1 MTLRNQV
8 LVWAGFFLVAI
19 LLLWVFRSILLPFVV
34 GMAMAYLLN
43 PMVNFLQRLRI
54 PRSLASALVL
64 VLVIAV
70 ITGLVL
76 MLVPL
81 VSTQVAGLVL
91 KLPVYIGDLQR
102 LVQELAPQLDEWL
115 GPERAAQFEGS
126 LRDMIGT
133 GIEWVGS
140 LAAQLAQSGFGVLNT
155 LVVLFITPVV
165 AFYLLLDWDGMVKRV
180 DTLLPRQH
188 RDEIHGVLGQIDR
201 AMAGWLRGQGSVIVV
216 LCIYYCTALYLV
228 GLDFGLAIGLIG
240 GILSFVPYVG
250 FLIGFALS
258 MTVAVVQF
266 WPEMWVRLII
276 VFGVYI
282 IGQFLEGNILV
293 PNLVGQS
300 ININPV
306 WLMFSLF
313 AFGLLFGFVGVL
325 LAVPLTAIA
334 GVLIRYALHKYQE
347 SSLYLGE
354 TIPERPH
361 TPDVQVTVVTE
372 APVKSAAVSTPKAAK
387 APSAKAPP
395 AKTKPAP
402 QPRRAAAPKAKPAE

>member
-8 LVWAGFFLVAI
+8 LVWGGLLLMAV

-34 GMAMAYLLN
+34 GMALAYLLN
-43 PMVNFLQRLRI
+43 PLVNLLQRVKI
-54 PRSLASALVL
+54 PRSVGSALVL

-91 KLPVYIGDLQR
+91 RLPAYIGDLQH
-102 LVQELAPQLDEWL
+102 LVQDFAPQLNEWL
-115 GPERAAQFEGS
+115 GPERAAQLEAS
-126 LRDMIGT
+126 LADMIGT
-133 GIEWVGS
+133 GIEWAGT
-140 LAAQLAQSGFGVLNT
+140 LAAQIAQSGFGVLNT

-216 LCIYYCTALYLV
+216 LCIYYCTALWLV
-228 GLDFGLAIGLIG
+228 GLDFGIAIGLIG

-258 MTVAVVQF
+258 MTIAVVQF
-266 WPEMWVRLII
+266 WPDMWVRLII
-276 VFGVYI
+276 VLGIYI

-306 WLMFSLF
+306 WLMFALF
-313 AFGLLFGFVGVL
+313 AFGLLFGFVGLL

-354 TIPERPH
+354 TIPEEHHAPE
-361 TPDVQVTVVTE
+361 VQVTVVTE
-372 APVKSAAVSTPKAAK
+372 GPVKSADVRPAKPSANVRSTKAGTVKAAG
-387 APSAKAPP
+387 
-395 AKTKPAP
+395 T
-402 QPRRAAAPKAKPAE
+402 RRAPKAKPAE

>member
-8 LVWAGFFLVAI
+8 LVWGGFFLVAI
-19 LLLWVFRSILLPFVV
+19 LLLWVFRSILLPFII
-34 GMAMAYLLN
+34 GMALAYLLN
-43 PMVNFLQRLRI
+43 PIVNLLQRVRI
-54 PRSLASALVL
+54 PRSLGSAIVLVL
-64 VLVIAV
+64 VLAV

-91 KLPVYIGDLQR
+91 RLPSYIGDLQH
-102 LVQELAPQLDEWL
+102 LVQDLAPQLNEWL
-115 GPERAAQFEGS
+115 GPERAAQLEAS
-126 LRDMIGT
+126 LAGMIGS
-133 GIEWVGS
+133 GIELAGS
-140 LAAQLAQSGFGVLNT
+140 IFTQLAQSGFGVLNT

-188 RDEIHGVLGQIDR
+188 RDEIRGVLGQIDR

-216 LCIYYCTALYLV
+216 LCIYYCTALWLV
-228 GLDFGLAIGLIG
+228 GLDFGIAIGLIG

-258 MTVAVVQF
+258 MTIAVVQF
-266 WPEMWVRLII
+266 WPDMWVRLLI
-276 VFGVYI
+276 VLGIYI
-282 IGQFLEGNILV
+282 VGQFLEGNILV

-306 WLMFSLF
+306 WLMFALF
-313 AFGLLFGFVGVL
+313 AFGLLFGFVGLL

-334 GVLIRYALHKYQE
+334 GVLTRYALLKYQE

-354 TIPERPH
+354 TIPEEPH
-361 TPDVQVTVVTE
+361 IPEVQVTVVTE
-372 APVKSAAVSTPKAAK
+372 APVVSAEVSKPKVRSSAPKAA
-387 APSAKAPP
+387 ASPVKAPP
-395 AKTKPAP
+395 
-402 QPRRAAAPKAKPAE
+402 RRAPRAKPAG

>member
-8 LVWAGFFLVAI
+8 LVWGGFFLVAI
-19 LLLWVFRSILLPFVV
+19 LLLWVFRSILLPFVI
-34 GMAMAYLLN
+34 GMALAYLLN
-43 PMVNFLQRLRI
+43 PLVNMLQRIKI
-54 PRSLASALVL
+54 PRSLASAIVLVL
-64 VLVIAV
+64 VLAV

-91 KLPVYIGDLQR
+91 RLPAYIGDLQQ
-102 LVQELAPQLDEWL
+102 LVQNFAPQLNEWL
-115 GPERAAQFEGS
+115 GPERAAQLEAS
-126 LRDMIGT
+126 LAGMIGT
-133 GIEWVGS
+133 GIELAGS
-140 LAAQLAQSGFGVLNT
+140 IFTQVAQSGFGVLNT

-165 AFYLLLDWDGMVKRV
+165 AFYLLLDWDGMLKRV
-180 DTLLPRQH
+180 DSLLPRQH
-188 RDEIHGVLGQIDR
+188 RDEVRGVLGQIDR

-216 LCIYYCTALYLV
+216 LSIYYCTALWLV
-228 GLDFGLAIGLIG
+228 GLDFGIAIGLIG

-258 MTVAVVQF
+258 LTIALVQF
-266 WPEMWVRLII
+266 WPDMWVQLLIVLGI
-276 VFGVYI
+276 YI

-306 WLMFSLF
+306 WLMFALF
-313 AFGLLFGFVGVL
+313 AFGLLFGFVGLL

-334 GVLIRYALHKYQE
+334 GVLIRYALLKYQE

-354 TIPERPH
+354 TIPEEPH
-361 TPDVQVTVVTE
+361 VPDVQVTVVTD
-372 APVKSAAVSTPKAAK
+372 APVKSATVTGPKVEAK
-387 APSAKAPP
+387 APVLPRP
-395 AKTKPAP
+395 A
-402 QPRRAAAPKAKPAE
+402 RKAKPAQ